1 MERLRSQAA
10 RNMKERDDILRTQ
23 QKKHEA
29 EICQFENNIASFSE
43 NIGKM
48 RAKLVS
54 IYAFS
59 HIELVLNTFLSQEA
73 ANRAVKD
80 AETRLVDAYDQL
92 KQLPQSFEVSSILS
106 SVQAL
111 F

>member
-10 RNMKERDDILRTQ
+10 RNMKERDELLRTQ

-29 EICQFENNIASFSE
+29 EICQFENTIASFSG
-43 NIGKM
+43 NIGQM

-54 IYAFS
+54 IYANS
-59 HIELVLNTFLSQEA
+59 HIELVLYTLYQEA

-80 AETRLVDAYDQL
+80 AETRLVDAYGQL